1 MRLTRRRAIAAGLAF
16 AAAPSATSAQGLTT
30 IKGAGV
36 PEDGMT
42 PALWA
47 EHAGIFRAHGLD
59 VQITAQRSGAAT
71 TAAVVGGAYQ
81 MGKASGMSI
90 INARSHGL
98 PVVLVFPGGIYR
110 ITNPHSGI
118 IVKADSPIK
127 TGADLNGKVIAVS
140 ALNDLYTIGADAW
153 IDSHGGDWTSI
164 KLVELPVRAVFDAVV
179 TRRVDAGNT
188 VDPFLRAALDTKKVR
203 FLADTDSAIAP
214 EFLETCWFTMSDYAQ
229 KNPQVIAA
237 FRASLH
243 EAAIYANA
251 HHAQTVDVFAQFSGM
266 QPDVVARMSRQIYGT
281 ELTPQIVQP
290 VINAAAKY
298 KAIPQS
304 FDARDFIAPG

>member
-1 MRLTRRRAIAAGLAF
+1 MRPTRRRALAAGAAF
-16 AAAPSATSAQGLTT
+16 AAAPQVLWAQGLTT
-30 IKGAGV
+30 IKAAGV

-47 EHAGIFRAHGLD
+47 EHAGIFHAHGLD
-59 VQITAQRSGAAT
+59 VQIAPQRSGSAT
-71 TAAVVGGAYQ
+71 TAGVVGGAYA

-90 INARSHGL
+90 INARAHGF
-98 PVVLVFPGGIYR
+98 PVVLVFPGGIYK
-110 ITNPHSGI
+110 ITNPHSGL
-118 IVKADSPIK
+118 IVKTGSTIK

-164 KLVELPVRAVFDAVV
+164 KLVELPIRAVFDAVV
-179 TRRVDAGNT
+179 NGRVDAGNT
-188 VDPFLRAALDTKKVR
+188 VDPFLRAALDTKEVR

-229 KNPQVIAA
+229 KNPQIIAA
-237 FRASLH
+237 FRASLR
-243 EAAIYANA
+243 EAAVYANA
-251 HHAQTVDVFAQFSGM
+251 HHAQTVGVFAKFSGM
-266 QPDVVARMSRQIYGT
+266 QPEVVARMSRQIYGT

-298 KAIPQS
+298 KAIPQA
-304 FDARDFIAPG
+304 FDARDFIVPG